1 MAMQIRGTSP
11 ELTLIFDRSTF
22 WLSGKHI
29 KLLGE
34 TLSAVEGVESVS
46 TQTVW
51 YRKPRI
57 RVVFNSETEPNTILR
72 KMAKALR
79 GQGDQHS
86 NSGNLSDRDIPAVIS
101 STTSV
106 TDPVDSNRNWLVFS
120 AIQSDLPLSRFRS
133 AAYGALAMGSFAMS
147 WIGLIVPGIPTIPF
161 VLLTAHFALRSSPR
175 LRERLLK
182 SKMFGP
188 IIRDWQ
194 QYGAIQRSVQIEAYV
209 FTMVI
214 IVVGFIFS
222 PPIPILYVGMV
233 IASALG
239 LYAISQI
246 PLIESPTKDRSIV
259 PMNEMIMSPAMV
271 VQN

>member
-22 WLSGKHI
+22 WLSGKQI

-79 GQGDQHS
+79 GKGDS
-86 NSGNLSDRDIPAVIS
+86 NSGNLIDRDIPAVIS

-106 TDPVDSNRNWLVFS
+106 TDPVDSKRNWLVFS
-120 AIQSDLPLSRFRS
+120 AIHSDLTPSRFRS

-246 PLIESPTKDRSIV
+246 PLIESPTKGRSIV
-259 PMNEMIMSPAMV
+259 PMNEMIVSPAMV

>member
-22 WLSGKHI
+22 WLSGKQI

-79 GQGDQHS
+79 GKGDS
-86 NSGNLSDRDIPAVIS
+86 NSGNLIDRDIPAVIS

-106 TDPVDSNRNWLVFS
+106 TDPVDSKRNWLVFS
-120 AIQSDLPLSRFRS
+120 AIQSDLTPSRFRS

-246 PLIESPTKDRSIV
+246 PLIESPTQDRSIV
-259 PMNEMIMSPAMV
+259 PMNELILRPAMV

>member
-34 TLSAVEGVESVS
+34 TLRAVEGVESIS

-79 GQGDQHS
+79 GKGDS
-86 NSGNLSDRDIPAVIS
+86 NSGNLIDRDIPAVIS

-106 TDPVDSNRNWLVFS
+106 TDPVDSKRNWLVFS
-120 AIQSDLPLSRFRS
+120 AIQSDLTPSRFRS

-188 IIRDWQ
+188 MIRDWQ
-194 QYGAIQRSVQIEAYV
+194 QYGAIQRAVQIEAYV

-246 PLIESPTKDRSIV
+246 PLIESPTQDRSIV
-259 PMNEMIMSPAMV
+259 PMNELILRPAMV

>member
-1 MAMQIRGTSP
+1 
-11 ELTLIFDRSTF
+11 
-22 WLSGKHI
+22 
-29 KLLGE
+29 
-34 TLSAVEGVESVS
+34 
-46 TQTVW
+46 
-51 YRKPRI
+51 
-57 RVVFNSETEPNTILR
+57 
-72 KMAKALR
+72 MAKALR

-106 TDPVDSNRNWLVFS
+106 TDPLDSNRNWLVFS

-133 AAYGALAMGSFAMS
+133 AGYGALAMGSFAMS

-188 IIRDWQ
+188 MIRDWQ
-194 QYGAIQRSVQIEAYV
+194 QYGAIQRAVQIEAYV

-246 PLIESPTKDRSIV
+246 PLIESPTQDRSIV
-259 PMNEMIMSPAMV
+259 PMNELILRPAMV